1 MGSSLTMADA
11 EAAEFDPNLKK
22 KKKKKKKKVDEETP
36 AEAPADAPAEVKE
49 DAPTE
54 EPVAAA
60 ESTEDGGFE
69 GKKKKKKKKPAAA
82 EGAAAEDDDDESFGT
97 FDAGKMKKKKKP
109 KKVDE
114 EEAGSESNQA
124 AASDKPK
131 ASGSADDT
139 TTEASST
146 AKEEEEKSSKPP
158 MPPWQAEGDRTMTY
172 DEMLARIFSMLN
184 PDISAKK
191 AFKMKPPV
199 VVREGTKRVVLVNF
213 QEIVT
218 SMNRTADHLLSF
230 MLAELG
236 TSGSTDSQGRVTF
249 KYAGRQ
255 AQKHMES
262 VIKQYVKEYVLCKLC
277 KSSDTKL
284 SKDSATRLFFMTCGS
299 CAARRSVNPIKSG
312 FQAQIGKR
320 KKR

>member
-1 MGSSLTMADA
+1 
-11 EAAEFDPNLKK
+11 
-22 KKKKKKKKVDEETP
+22 V
-36 AEAPADAPAEVKE
+36 VKQKREKPLWVQE
-49 DAPTE
+49 DR
-54 EPVAAA
+54 VH
-60 ESTEDGGFE
+60 
-69 GKKKKKKKKPAAA
+69 
-82 EGAAAEDDDDESFGT
+82 
-97 FDAGKMKKKKKP
+97 
-109 KKVDE
+109 
-114 EEAGSESNQA
+114 
-124 AASDKPK
+124 
-131 ASGSADDT
+131 
-139 TTEASST
+139 
-146 AKEEEEKSSKPP
+146 
-158 MPPWQAEGDRTMTY
+158 TY
-172 DEMLARIFSMLN
+172 QELLDRIFGMLN

-218 SMNRTADHLLSF
+218 AMNRLPEHLLSY

-236 TSGSTDSQGRVTF
+236 TSGSTDAQGRVTF

-284 SKDSATRLFFMTCGS
+284 NKDSATRLYFMVCGS
-299 CAARRSVNPIKSG
+299 CGASRSVNPIKSG

-320 KKR
+320 KKKV